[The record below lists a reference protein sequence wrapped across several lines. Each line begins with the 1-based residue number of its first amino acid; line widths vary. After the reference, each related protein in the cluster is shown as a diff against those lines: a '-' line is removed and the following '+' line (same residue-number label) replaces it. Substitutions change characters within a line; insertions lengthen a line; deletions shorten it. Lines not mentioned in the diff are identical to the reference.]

1 MGFGRPWAWGLQS
14 LALAGNQGQSGDPP
28 NSLPMVRSGQRYA
41 VGLHPSIVLKD
52 LLMSTLS
59 RRHFLG
65 TAALLVAIAVLA
77 ALVPGHAF
85 AGPSMPTAEEIE
97 ELNALTGPSATP
109 HTRWAKPYARGPI
122 RVLFVIQQQA
132 NVNVLPLRQAVE
144 IMQRFDIT
152 GDAVLVM
159 KNDGDAYATTYAG
172 GSGVFGGPLGGAR
185 LARLLEQ
192 RYDCYVVV
200 GEVLGHL
207 PETARETILTQVRDG
222 AGLAFL
228 YPVGDADGPAL
239 VAAEPWEAATK
250 FLEGLDAT
258 CWRLGRGRVISY
270 APPVWRIYVRQPEE
284 VYGHGHIFG
293 TNLPRDL
300 RFEAQG
306 RAILWA
312 AQREPQVQLSVSVPE
327 RKLDRSRASNAS
339 FQVAWKGASLT
350 GSFVLKTRI
359 RAQARGSKRFPAIRN
374 VDIDGPES
382 SRGMRDYPLAGLPA
396 GRYVIDAILQTDDGI
411 AAWATCPLTITSR
424 ARIVRVELDRT
435 WGEVGTSIGGVIAV
449 EAGENS
455 APRLR
460 VQVIDRYGRALAR
473 RDYDTFARE
482 QRFSLP
488 TASWM
493 PHYLGV
499 EAALVVGN
507 KEIAHGYA
515 PDPYTIPQRRHDRF
529 SFTLWGRLYSGE
541 FDDIAED
548 FLAASGVTT
557 RLETSHSP
565 WWFMTRADMNYTPYC
580 SSGLYRMPDHAPQ
593 EPAVDGDGFLA
604 NAHGCWNL
612 EPTATR
618 QLDEY
623 LDAEND
629 YRQRGVLA
637 YSMGDER
644 AVFGSCL
651 HPACWNVY
659 LDWLKQQYGDIAALN
674 LSWGTD
680 FHRFDQIEPVVD
692 ETNLHW
698 LSENQKRSLLL
709 SAANN
714 EHGAKGLT
722 HGSTAWT
729 EASKSYPRYVDRRAF
744 QYWNFANYARRF
756 GDAARRI
763 DPHARCGV
771 EGVDVHLDV
780 DIDVIVRHTGWWMP
794 YGEHGGAT
802 NEVIRSIAPRGYL
815 HGNFVGRSFF
825 WESVLRGGN
834 AVGRWRIDNFLT
846 PQMTLKRSIRR
857 RVESAQIITDGL
869 GTLLNVHRRTS
880 MLHDGIVMLHS
891 MAAVQVAKIAT
902 SHDTVE
908 AGPTYGHFRARD
920 HQGRNRSPDE
930 KLKRSHL
937 SWHRAIRACGLQFM
951 YATDGQIKRGEF
963 DPSPYKVMIL
973 SQYEAIGPEEEAAIR
988 AFAEEGGTVIADVRP
1003 GLYGARGKA
1012 REGGVLDDL
1021 FGVRHVG
1028 NRPARKSDGALS
1040 GRIGATP
1047 INVQLANLHVNPAVE
1062 LNGGRALGTAGD
1074 TPIGV
1079 VNAVGK
1085 GRAVLLNFTIWSY
1098 PNLAVHNG
1106 PDGAGEALRGIF
1118 ASAGIAW
1125 PLLLRDEA
1133 GRHHRNMEAMRW
1145 GTGDGVEVV
1154 AVYGPIRGTWSDGPL
1169 VPPSPY
1175 DGFER
1180 GIPVTVRL
1188 PEARH
1193 VYEMRSGRD
1202 LGHTDAL
1209 EIALR
1214 PWWATFLV
1222 LSERALA
1229 VPILRMDQDAV
1240 RRGVPLVIAVDI
1252 PGSRGVRALKV
1263 QATGPQGQAAPWFA
1277 RPVFIEDGRGEMTL
1291 PIAHNEEVGNWTVT
1305 ATDLFTGQTAEQR
1318 FVVP

>member
-1 MGFGRPWAWGLQS
+1 MI
-14 LALAGNQGQSGDPP
+14 AL
-28 NSLPMVRSGQRYA
+28 V
-41 VGLHPSIVLKD
+41 H
-52 LLMSTLS
+52 LLI
-59 RRHFLG
+59 
-65 TAALLVAIAVLA
+65 ALLATTAY
-77 ALVPGHAF
+77 
-85 AGPSMPTAEEIE
+85 AGPSMPTAEELK
-97 ELNALTGPSATP
+97 ELNSLEDPVATP
-109 HTRWAKPYARGPI
+109 HTKWARPYAEGQV
-122 RVLFVIQQQA
+122 RVLFITRLHA
-132 NVNVLPLRQAVE
+132 DVNVLPLRHAVE
-144 IMQRFDIT
+144 LMQRFDIS
-152 GDAVLVM
+152 GAAVLVM
-159 KNDGDAYATTYAG
+159 KSEGSAYATAYAG
-172 GSGVFGGPLGGAR
+172 GSGVFGASLGEER
-185 LARLLEQ
+185 LERLLE
-192 RYDCYVVV
+192 RDYDCFVFSEPMMGY
-200 GEVLGHL
+200 L
-207 PETARETILTQVRDG
+207 PETVRNDILARVRRG
-222 AGLAFL
+222 AGLALL
-228 YPVGDADGPAL
+228 YRVTEQDDPIMSHAVAVEGAPTMLRGLEAGAYRYGEGRLITFSSTSWNVYHRKPA
-239 VAAEPWEAATK
+239 
-250 FLEGLDAT
+250 
-258 CWRLGRGRVISY
+258 S
-270 APPVWRIYVRQPEE
+270 
-284 VYGHGHIFG
+284 VYGVAHIFG
-293 TNLPRDL
+293 TDLPRDL
-300 RFEAQG
+300 RFEQKG
-306 RAILWA
+306 RAVLWA
-312 AQREPQVQLSVSVPE
+312 AGREPRVDLDVTVPAATLGRETLADQSCSVAWRGVNPAGAFE
-327 RKLDRSRASNAS
+327 LVTRVRSR
-339 FQVAWKGASLT
+339 
-350 GSFVLKTRI
+350 
-359 RAQARGSKRFPAIRN
+359 
-374 VDIDGPES
+374 
-382 SRGMRDYPLAGLPA
+382 SRGARQFPVLRKAVGDDVTRPGTGRMDYSLAGLPA
-396 GRYVIDAILQTDDGI
+396 GDYVIDAVLR
-411 AAWATCPLTITSR
+411 S
-424 ARIVRVELDRT
+424 DR
-435 WGEVGTSIGGVIAV
+435 GV
-449 EAGENS
+449 EAWTT
-455 APRLR
+455 
-460 VQVIDRYGRALAR
+460 RALAVTSGPR
-473 RDYDTFARE
+473 ITSVKLDRLWGETGAPIAGIVNVADTDPGRHALRVHVVDRHGRVLAR
-482 QRFSLP
+482 QSFSLDETTCRFRFL
-488 TASWM
+488 TAPWM

-499 EAALVVGN
+499 EAALVADGE
-507 KEIAHGYA
+507 EIAYGYGSE
-515 PDPYTIPQRRHDRF
+515 PYTIPQRKHDRWT
-529 SFTLWGRLYSGE
+529 FTLWGRLYTSE
-541 FDDIAED
+541 FDDIVED
-548 FLAASGVTT
+548 FLADSGVTT
-557 RLETSHSP
+557 RLETSYSP
-565 WWFMTRADMNYTPYC
+565 WWFMTRAGMNYTPYC
-580 SSGLYRMPDHAPQ
+580 SSGLYRMPDHARQ

-644 AVFGSCL
+644 ALFGSCL
-651 HPACWNVY
+651 HPVCWNVY

-674 LSWGTD
+674 ASWGTNYG
-680 FHRFDQIEPVVD
+680 RFDQVEPLVD

-714 EHGAKGLT
+714 EHGSKGLT

-729 EASKSYPRYVDRRAF
+729 DASKNYPRYIDRRSF

-771 EGVDVHLDV
+771 EGVDVHLDA

-834 AVGRWRIDNFLT
+834 AVGRWRVDNFLT
-846 PQMTLKRSIRR
+846 PQMTLKRTIRR

-869 GTLLNVHRRTS
+869 GTLLNVHARTQP
-880 MLHDGIVMLHS
+880 LHDGIVMLHS
-891 MAAVQVAKIAT
+891 MASVQLTKITT

-988 AFAEEGGTVIADVRP
+988 AFAEGGGTVIADVRP

-1028 NRPARKSDGALS
+1028 NWSARKSDGVLS
-1040 GRIGATP
+1040 GRIGDTP
-1047 INVQLANLHVNPAVE
+1047 IEVQLADLYVNPAVE
-1062 LNGGRALGTAGD
+1062 MDGGHALGMAGD

-1098 PNLAVHNG
+1098 PHLAVHDG
-1106 PDGAGEALRGIF
+1106 PDDAVEALRGIF
-1118 ASAGIAW
+1118 ASAGVAW
-1125 PLLLRDEA
+1125 PLVLRDGA
-1133 GRHHRNMEAMRW
+1133 GRYHRNMEAMRW
-1145 GTGDGVEVV
+1145 RTGEGVEVV
-1154 AVYGPIRGTWSDGPL
+1154 AVHGPIRGTWSDGPL
-1169 VPPSPY
+1169 VPPLPY

-1180 GIPVTVRL
+1180 GIPVTVHL
-1188 PEARH
+1188 PDARH

-1209 EIALR
+1209 EIDLR

-1240 RRGVPLVIAVDI
+1240 RRGVPLVIGVDI
-1252 PGSRGVRALKV
+1252 PGSRGGRVLKV
-1263 QATGPQGQAAPWFA
+1263 QATGPRGQVAPWFA

-1305 ATDLFTGQTAEQR
+1305 ATDLFTGQTAVQR
-1318 FVVP
+1318 FIVP